1 MANENRT
8 FRSALDFRF
17 QIKLAYQ
24 RDEKK
29 SILKKTFFFILLASF
44 APLHSHP
51 AEFDNVN
58 GETPA
63 ERDRQKIFWHRM
75 LISSSSAKDKS
86 RALSRRD
93 GLQLL
98 TFILMLCSR

>member
-29 SILKKTFFFILLASF
+29 SILKKLFFILLASF

-58 GETPA
+58 GENA
-63 ERDRQKIFWHRM
+63 
-75 LISSSSAKDKS
+75 S
-86 RALSRRD
+86 RARSTKD
-93 GLQLL
+93 
-98 TFILMLCSR
+98 ILASNANFEFERKG